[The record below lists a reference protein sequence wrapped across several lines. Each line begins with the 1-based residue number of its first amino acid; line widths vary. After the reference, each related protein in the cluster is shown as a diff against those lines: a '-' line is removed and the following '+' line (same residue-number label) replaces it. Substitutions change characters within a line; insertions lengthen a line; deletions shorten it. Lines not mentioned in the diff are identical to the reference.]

1 MAVSYGSGT
10 LKRRKAIRANSLV
23 RKAAILLRGKA
34 GRYSTAPLASRGFQG
49 YRYGGGTR
57 GELKYV
63 DNLDNDELIVH
74 TGTVVPIN
82 LLASGTAV
90 NERVGRKVVLKSCL
104 VNFTVKNVIGVNTN
118 ALQGAIVKVSL
129 IYDSQPNGAI
139 APAAYNDIYS
149 TAHPTSPLNLNNR
162 DRFKV
167 LWSKYAQIGSYLIS
181 GAGSLATGA
190 PQHAIRTCFKK
201 MNLPV
206 IFGGAGGSIG
216 DIQTGALL
224 LCFTAD
230 VANMSMCDYYT
241 RVRYSDN

>member
-1 MAVSYGSGT
+1 MAVSYGSSA
-10 LKRRKAIRANSLV
+10 LKRRKAHRANSLV
-23 RKAAILLRGKA
+23 RKAASLLRGKA
-34 GRYSTAPLASRGFQG
+34 GRYTATTMGSG

-57 GELKYV
+57 SELKYV
-63 DNLDNDELIVH
+63 DNLDNDELITH

-82 LLASGTAV
+82 LMAGGTAV
-90 NERVGRKVVLKSCL
+90 NERVGRKVVLKACL
-104 VNFTVKNVIGVNTN
+104 VNFTVKNAYGVNTDGF
-118 ALQGAIVKVSL
+118 QGAIVKVSL
-129 IYDSQPNGAI
+129 VYDSQPNGAV
-139 APAAYNDIYS
+139 APAGYTDIYS

-167 LWSKYAQIGSYLIS
+167 LWSRYASIGSYLIGGS
-181 GAGSLATGA
+181 GTLATGA
-190 PQHAIRTCFKK
+190 PLGVVRTCYKK

-206 IFGGAGGSIG
+206 IFGGVGNGIS

-230 VANMSMCDYYT
+230 LNGKSMCDYYT